1 MEGLL
6 ADNQI
11 ITTSK
16 LTRYIPKEEVS
27 APLEIK
33 SVSADARSTP
43 TVVPAGAHA
52 ARATWWIELIPMNEA
67 GPPLSL
73 KVQGDVVVGSVDEG
87 GVCPDV
93 NLADWNGWER
103 GVSRRHLL
111 IRPTPTKLFLLD
123 LRSTN
128 GTTVNGL
135 PLDVGWAY
143 AAKDGDL
150 ISLGSLNF
158 VLSLVEGPA
167 AN

>member
-1 MEGLL
+1 M
-6 ADNQI
+6 
-11 ITTSK
+11 TSK
-16 LTRYIPKEEVS
+16 LTRHIPREEVS
-27 APLEIK
+27 APLEFKQDVAGLHLNPHI
-33 SVSADARSTP
+33 
-43 TVVPAGAHA
+43 VPAGMPANGPV
-52 ARATWWIELIPMNEA
+52 WWVELIPLNEA
-67 GPPLSL
+67 GDPLAL
-73 KVQGDVVVGSVDEG
+73 KLHGDVVVGSVDEG

-111 IRPTPTKLFLLD
+111 MRPTKSKLFLLD

-158 VLSLVEGPA
+158 VLSVVKGPA
-167 AN
+167 G